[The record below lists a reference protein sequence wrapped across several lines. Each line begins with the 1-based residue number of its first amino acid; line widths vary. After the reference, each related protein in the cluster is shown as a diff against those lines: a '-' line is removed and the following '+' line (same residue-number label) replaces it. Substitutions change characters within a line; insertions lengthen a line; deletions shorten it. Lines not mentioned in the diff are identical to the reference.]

1 MPRIG
6 RPPIRY
12 PSVASPPLGQCTVPA
27 MHVKFKFGMHN
38 SMYDRTDFGDEA
50 QMPELLIGTSELYD
64 ACGRLWSEGC
74 ARYCACTMVGSLRSA
89 NMCAT
94 GAVFA

>member
-6 RPPIRY
+6 RPKIRY
-12 PSVASPPLGQCTVPA
+12 PSVPA
-27 MHVKFKFGMHN
+27 MHVKFEFGMHN

-74 ARYCACTMVGSLRSA
+74 AR
-89 NMCAT
+89 
-94 GAVFA
+94 